1 MTKSMEYYKRTKV
14 EDRLHVSNFIS
25 FHYFEY
31 VKEFEGIGE
40 SHNFWEMVYIDY
52 GNVKV
57 VSDDREYY
65 MSSGEGFLHAPNEL
79 HNILSVG
86 DFASTFIISFDCEC
100 EELKGIQSR
109 LLKFYGEESQLVKRL
124 YAAGQEVFEGP
135 YDIFD
140 QQKLKIKEDA
150 PYGGVQE
157 LKNLMEL
164 LLLTL
169 IRNSY
174 RKGDIP
180 EKYVDKD
187 FANERMIVDKVIGII
202 LSSIYKKVTLD
213 DICSSLSFSK
223 SYILKVFKKQMGCS
237 VMEYYNQMKIKEA
250 RRLISED
257 KYTYTQI
264 ARLLNF
270 SSVHH
275 FSSSFKQI
283 TNMTP
288 SGYQR
293 SVKNRS
299 VI

>member
-1 MTKSMEYYKRTKV
+1 
-14 EDRLHVSNFIS
+14 
-25 FHYFEY
+25 
-31 VKEFEGIGE
+31 
-40 SHNFWEMVYIDY
+40 
-52 GNVKV
+52 
-57 VSDDREYY
+57 
-65 MSSGEGFLHAPNEL
+65 
-79 HNILSVG
+79 
-86 DFASTFIISFDCEC
+86 
-100 EELKGIQSR
+100 
-109 LLKFYGEESQLVKRL
+109 
-124 YAAGQEVFEGP
+124 
-135 YDIFD
+135 
-140 QQKLKIKEDA
+140 
-150 PYGGVQE
+150 
-157 LKNLMEL
+157 
-164 LLLTL
+164 
-169 IRNSY
+169 
-174 RKGDIP
+174 
-180 EKYVDKD
+180 
-187 FANERMIVDKVIGII
+187 MIVDKVIGII
-202 LSSIYKKVTLD
+202 LSSIYKKVSLD

-237 VMEYYNQMKIKEA
+237 VMEYYNLMKIKEA

>member
-1 MTKSMEYYKRTKV
+1 MDYYKRTSV
-14 EDRLHVSNFIS
+14 ENKLCISNFIS

-40 SHNFWEMVYIDY
+40 SHNFWELVYIDY

-57 VSDDREYY
+57 VSNNKEYCVT
-65 MSSGEGFLHAPNEL
+65 SGEGYLHAPNEL

-100 EELKGIQSR
+100 EELSAIQSR
-109 LLKFYGEESQLVKRL
+109 VLKFYGEETQIVKRL
-124 YAAGQEVFEGP
+124 YAAGQKVFKGP
-135 YDIFD
+135 YNIFD
-140 QQKLKIKEDA
+140 QQKLILKEDA
-150 PYGGVQE
+150 PYGGLQE
-157 LKNLMEL
+157 LKNLLEL

-169 IRNSY
+169 IQNSY
-174 RKGDIP
+174 LKDKLP
-180 EKYVDKD
+180 KKYQDRD
-187 FANERMIVDKVIGII
+187 FANERMIVDQVVGII
-202 LSSIYKKVTLD
+202 LSSIYQKVTLD
-213 DICSSLSFSK
+213 DICSQLSFSK
-223 SYILKVFKKQMGCS
+223 SYILKVFKKQMGVS
-237 VMEYYNQMKIKEA
+237 VMEYYSQMKIKEA
-250 RRLISED
+250 KRLISED

-264 ARLLNF
+264 AGLLNY

-275 FSSSFKQI
+275 FSSNFKQI

-293 SVKNRS
+293 SVKNRF

>member
-1 MTKSMEYYKRTKV
+1 MEYYKRTGV
-14 EDRLHVSNFIS
+14 ENAVHISNFIS

-52 GNVKV
+52 GKVKV
-57 VSDDREYY
+57 VSDEKEYFV
-65 MSSGEGFLHAPNEL
+65 SSGEGFLHSPDEF

-86 DFASTFIISFDCEC
+86 DFATAFIISFDCDCRALAEV
-100 EELKGIQSR
+100 QSR
-109 LLKFYGEESQLVKRL
+109 KLKFYGEEANIIKKI
-124 YAAGQEVFEGP
+124 YASGQEVFEGP

-140 QQKLKIKEDA
+140 QQKLKIRADA
-150 PYGGVQE
+150 PYGGLQE
-157 LKNLMEL
+157 LEIL
-164 LLLTL
+164 LERLLILL
-169 IRNSY
+169 IRNG
-174 RKGDIP
+174 RMKGNMP

-187 FANERMIVDKVIGII
+187 FANERKIVDKVIGII
-202 LSSIYKKVTLD
+202 LASVYEKVTLD
-213 DICSSLSFSK
+213 DICSQLSFSK
-223 SYILKVFKKQMGCS
+223 SYILKVFKKRMGCS
-237 VMEYYNQMKIKEA
+237 VMDYYNQMKIKEA
-250 RRLISED
+250 KRLISED

-288 SGYQR
+288 SGYQK
-293 SVKNRS
+293 SIKNRS

>member
-1 MTKSMEYYKRTKV
+1 MEYYKRTRIEEKV
-14 EDRLHVSNFIS
+14 HISNFIS

-31 VKEFEGIGE
+31 VKEFEGIEE

-52 GNVKV
+52 GKVKV
-57 VSDDREYY
+57 VSDREEYY
-65 MSSGEGFLHAPNEL
+65 VSSGEGFLHAPNEL
-79 HNILSVG
+79 HNILSAG
-86 DFASTFIISFDCEC
+86 DFASTFIISFDCDCKKLSE
-100 EELKGIQSR
+100 IQSR
-109 LLKFYGEESQLVKRL
+109 VLKFYGRESQIIKQL
-124 YAAGQEVFEGP
+124 YISGQDVFSGP

-140 QQKLKIKEDA
+140 QQKLKLKEEA
-150 PYGGVQE
+150 PYGGLQE
-157 LKNLMEL
+157 LQLLLGEL
-164 LLLTL
+164 LLLL
-169 IRNSY
+169 IRSSSV
-174 RKGDIP
+174 KGNVLQKHPD
-180 EKYVDKD
+180 EE

-202 LSSIYKKVTLD
+202 LSSVYEKVTLD
-213 DICSSLSFSK
+213 SICSQLSFSK
-223 SYILKVFKKQMGCS
+223 SYILKIFKKRMGCS

-283 TNMTP
+283 ANMTP
-288 SGYQR
+288 SGYQK
-293 SVKNRS
+293 SMKNRS

>member
-1 MTKSMEYYKRTKV
+1 MEYYKRTCV
-14 EDRLHVSNFIS
+14 EEKASVSNFIS

-31 VKEFEGIGE
+31 VKEFEGISE

-57 VSDDREYY
+57 ISDDKEYY
-65 MSSGEGFLHAPNEL
+65 VSSGEGFLHAPDEL

-86 DFASTFIISFDCEC
+86 DFASAFIISFDCDC
-100 EELKGIQSR
+100 KELSEIQSR
-109 LLKFYGEESQLVKRL
+109 VLKFYARESQIVKL
-124 YAAGQEVFEGP
+124 IYAVGQEVFEGP

-140 QQKLKIKEDA
+140 QQKLKLKEAA
-150 PYGGVQE
+150 PYGSFQE
-157 LKNLMEL
+157 LKILMERL
-164 LLLTL
+164 LILL
-169 IRNSY
+169 IRDS
-174 RKGDIP
+174 RIKGAVS
-180 EKYVDKD
+180 EKYLDKD

-202 LSSIYKKVTLD
+202 LSSVYDKVTLD
-213 DICSSLSFSK
+213 NICSQLSFSK
-223 SYILKVFKKQMGCS
+223 SYILKIFKKRMGCS

-250 RRLISED
+250 KRLISED
-257 KYTYTQI
+257 RYTYTQI

-270 SSVHH
+270 SSIHH
-275 FSSSFKQI
+275 FSNSFKRI

-293 SVKNRS
+293 SIKNQS

>member
-1 MTKSMEYYKRTKV
+1 MEYYKRTCVEEKV
-14 EDRLHVSNFIS
+14 RVSNFIS

-31 VKEFEGIGE
+31 VKEFKGIGE

-57 VSDDREYY
+57 ISDDKEYY
-65 MSSGEGFLHAPNEL
+65 VSSGEGFLHAPDEF

-86 DFASTFIISFDCEC
+86 DFASAFIISFDCDC
-100 EELKGIQSR
+100 NELSEIQSR
-109 LLKFYGEESQLVKRL
+109 LLKFYARESQIVKL
-124 YAAGQEVFEGP
+124 IYAVGQEVFEGP

-140 QQKLKIKEDA
+140 QQKLKMKEDMS
-150 PYGGVQE
+150 YGGFQE
-157 LKNLMEL
+157 LKNLMERL
-164 LLLTL
+164 LILL
-169 IRNSY
+169 IRDS
-174 RKGDIP
+174 RIKGAVP
-180 EKYVDKD
+180 ERYLNKD

-202 LSSIYKKVTLD
+202 LSSVYDKVTLD
-213 DICSSLSFSK
+213 NICSQLSFSK
-223 SYILKVFKKQMGCS
+223 SYILKIFKKRMGCS

-250 RRLISED
+250 KRLISED
-257 KYTYTQI
+257 RYTYTQI

-275 FSSSFKQI
+275 FSNSFKQI

-288 SGYQR
+288 SGYQK
-293 SVKNRS
+293 SIKNRS

>member
-1 MTKSMEYYKRTKV
+1 MEYYKRTAIENK
-14 EDRLHVSNFIS
+14 LHIANFIS

-65 MSSGEGFLHAPNEL
+65 VSSGEGFLHAPDEL

-86 DFASTFIISFDCEC
+86 DFASAFIISFDCEC
-100 EELKGIQSR
+100 EELKGVQSR
-109 LLKFYGEESQLVKRL
+109 VLKFYGEELQIVKKL

-140 QQKLKIKEDA
+140 QQKLKLKEDA
-150 PYGGVQE
+150 PYGGLQE
-157 LKNLMEL
+157 LKNQLEL

-174 RKGDIP
+174 LKDKLP
-180 EKYVDKD
+180 EIYQDRD
-187 FANERMIVDKVIGII
+187 FANERMIVDQVIGII
-202 LSSIYKKVTLD
+202 LSSIYQKVTLD
-213 DICSSLSFSK
+213 DICCQLSFSK
-223 SYILKVFKKQMGCS
+223 SYILKVFKKQMGVS
-237 VMEYYNQMKIKEA
+237 VMEYYSQMKIKEA
-250 RRLISED
+250 KRLISED

-264 ARLLNF
+264 AGLLNY

-275 FSSSFKQI
+275 FSSNFKQI